1 MKLLEMK
8 LTDFEGFREA
18 SFKFGD
24 KNVISG
30 ENGIG
35 KSTILDA
42 HMWLWTNRN
51 SILTINPD
59 IRPDDGRECIP
70 GVEETIELDNGSII
84 TVAKT
89 QKKSVS
95 KPNDGG
101 QPKVSLT
108 NSFFI
113 NSVAK
118 TERDFKIDIENRGIN
133 IEKILIL
140 SSPDMFLSQKKDEL
154 RKELFKMTHSLSD
167 RDVAKLTSGCENIVS
182 LLETYTM
189 EEIAAMNK
197 ASKRIL
203 DDKAKAIPNQII
215 GLEKAK
221 VDIDVSEQELLKA
234 ALTKEISLIEEEFSK
249 LSDGNSRKVQIQAD
263 INDILLKLSAMK
275 RNAENELA
283 ERRSIHSSE
292 VTKARIEKSRIEQEL
307 DSKKRILQ
315 NTARDISF
323 YEEDLKDSR
332 EKYTYLMG
340 KEFDESTLNAIKE
353 EKFDENSLVCPTCG
367 QELPREKQLQL
378 VQDFADSQ
386 QERIKAEEEKREQ
399 FRKDLDRELE
409 NCTNRGNLANE
420 KLKETKEKKITC
432 ENDIASLN
440 LEIEKVASKISA
452 LEEEGR
458 VIPQTVDLSGN
469 VEYISLQSM
478 IAEKK
483 KELDSISEPDTYRT
497 EKEAELKEKKQHLA
511 NCEAQIA
518 KYQNNI
524 RIDGQIADLM
534 KEKVALEQESANCQM
549 ILDQLD
555 AISKMKNELL
565 TDEVNSHFSIVRWVL
580 FKYMKNG
587 TYEDDCIPQVYDSRK
602 DEWHTIGSS
611 ANTAL
616 EVMGKVDILNGL
628 QKFYGQQFPIFLDGT
643 ERLDDKSKKM
653 VSSDSQMIFL
663 QVSNDDE
670 LKMEQISEIQ

>member
-18 SFKFGD
+18 SFKFG
-24 KNVISG
+24 NMNLVSG
-30 ENGIG
+30 KNGIG
-35 KSTILDA
+35 KTTLLDA
-42 HMWLWTNRN
+42 HMWLWTNRD
-51 SILTINPD
+51 STLTINPD
-59 IRPDDGRECIP
+59 IRPDDGHECIP
-70 GVEETIELDNGSII
+70 AVEETIELDNGSII
-84 TVAKT
+84 TVTKT

-95 KPNDGG
+95 KPKDGG

-108 NSFFI
+108 NSFLI

-118 TERDFKIDIENRGIN
+118 TERDFKSDLESRGIN
-133 IEKILIL
+133 TEKILVL
-140 SSPDMFLSQKKDEL
+140 SSLDMFLSQKKDEL

-182 LLETYTM
+182 LLETYKM

-203 DDKAKAIPNQII
+203 DDKANAIPNQII
-215 GLEKAK
+215 GMEKSK
-221 VDIDVSEQELLKA
+221 VDIDVAEQELLKA
-234 ALTKEISLIEEEFSK
+234 SLIREIEAIENELSGMSNGDSKKFQVQAEINDLLMK
-249 LSDGNSRKVQIQAD
+249 LST
-263 INDILLKLSAMK
+263 MK
-275 RNAENELA
+275 RNAENELT
-283 ERRSIHSSE
+283 ERRSLYSSE

-332 EKYTYLMG
+332 EKYTYLME

-386 QERIKAEEEKREQ
+386 QARIKAEEEKREQ

-409 NCTNRGNLANE
+409 NCTNRGNLAHE
-420 KLKETKEKKITC
+420 KLKEAQEKKIAC
-432 ENDIASLN
+432 EKDIASLN
-440 LEIEKVASKISA
+440 LEIEKTSSKILA
-452 LEEEGR
+452 LEEEGKA
-458 VIPQTVDLSGN
+458 IPQTVDLSGN
-469 VEYISLQSM
+469 EEYISLQSE
-478 IAEKK
+478 IADKQ
-483 KELDSISEPDTYRT
+483 KELDSISEPVTYMM
-497 EKEAELKEKKQHLA
+497 EKEAELKEKKRQLSS
-511 NCEAQIA
+511 CEAQIA

-534 KEKVALEQESANCQM
+534 KEKVALEQESANCKM

-628 QKFYGQQFPIFLDGT
+628 QKFYGQQFPIFLDGA
-643 ERLDDKSKKM
+643 ECLDDRSKKM

-670 LKMEQISEIQ
+670 LKVEEMV